1 MKKQKPKVS
10 VCIGLTV
17 LISSM
22 ILFAEPM
29 STAFTYQGRLLDG
42 NVATDGLYDL
52 QFKLFMDPN
61 TTGMYTMVTADDVQV
76 TDGYFVAELDF
87 GSDVF
92 SGDGRW
98 LKIAVRPGEST
109 EPNDFV
115 TLSPASEITPTP
127 YALYA
132 LRTRGISVD
141 DDLNVGIGA
150 EFPTTKLEA
159 AGTIYSNTGGFKF
172 PDGTTQTTASQGDGH
187 SLDAAD
193 GDPVDAVYV
202 DNDGDVGIGTQTPS
216 SRLDIGSTSDVG
228 NSIRIAS
235 NNSGSIVFYDAGS
248 TACGGLTYAHTNN
261 SLTFTTENPGGGN
274 SIKMA
279 IDSDGNVGIGD
290 QYPLAKLEVAGT
302 IFSNTGGFKFPDGTT
317 QTTASSGDGHSLDA
331 ADGNPTDAV
340 YVDNDGMVG
349 IGNQDPYYRLDV
361 GVPADSVN
369 YLRIGSQNW
378 GGVLFYDGGDL
389 GSGGIKYSHSADT
402 LQFETRDP
410 GGSSS
415 TKVVVKSGGN
425 VGIGTVNPT
434 NLLEVA
440 GTIEAENIGI
450 GTPSPE
456 AMLHVKNKSTTDH
469 FQLKIAN
476 PYAAGANAG
485 HAGILFHVEDDQVN
499 RGKGGILYENVGYYN
514 QGNMHFLQNNA
525 ADISQASLSDS
536 VMVIKNNGNVGI
548 GTTGPTH
555 LLHVNGVARSTQST
569 WATSS
574 DRRVKE
580 NINELTNGLETITK
594 LRPVSFEYTEEYRM
608 SNNAPADEQF
618 GFVAQEVKE
627 VVPEMVTCTSENVGD
642 TTIEDFHL
650 LNSGELIPILVQ
662 AVKEQ
667 QKQIETLQAEI
678 SRLNETLENR

>member
-1 MKKQKPKVS
+1 MKTQKARLS
-10 VCIGLTV
+10 VCFGMAV
-17 LISSM
+17 LISNV

-29 STAFTYQGRLLDG
+29 STAFTYQGRLLDD
-42 NVATDGLYDL
+42 NIAADGVYDFEFTL
-52 QFKLFMDPN
+52 HYNDPN
-61 TTGMYTMVTADDVQV
+61 GGIPGIEVLTTFDDIQV
-76 TDGYFVAELDF
+76 VDGYFTVELDYSSNNF
-87 GSDVF
+87 N
-92 SGDGRW
+92 GDARW
-98 LKIAVRPGEST
+98 LEIAVRPGEST

-115 TLSPASEITPTP
+115 TLSPPSEITSTP

-302 IFSNTGGFKFPDGTT
+302 IYSNTGGFKFPDNTT

-331 ADGNPTDAV
+331 ADGDPVDAV

-349 IGNQDPYYRLDV
+349 IGNQDPYYRLDL
-361 GVPADSVN
+361 GVPEDSVN

-378 GGVLFYDGGDL
+378 GGVLFYDGEDL

-402 LQFETRDP
+402 LQFDTRDP

-415 TKVVVKSGGN
+415 TKVIVKSGGN

-525 ADISQASLSDS
+525 ADTSQASLSDS

-548 GTTGPTH
+548 GTASPGSYK
-555 LLHVNGVARSTQST
+555 LYVNGTAYSTGG
-569 WATSS
+569 WNTSDS
-574 DRRVKE
+574 RYKQNV
-580 NINELTNGLETITK
+580 ETITAPLEK
-594 LRPVSFEYTEEYRM
+594 VMSIDGVSFEWKTSDFQDKGFPEGRH
-608 SNNAPADEQF
+608 F
-618 GFVAQEVKE
+618 GVIAQDIERTLPE
-627 VVPEMVTCTSENVGD
+627 VVKAGPQGD
-642 TTIEDFHL
+642 KAVSYIE
-650 LNSGELIPILVQ
+650 IVPILVE

-667 QKQIETLQAEI
+667 QKQIETLQTEL
-678 SRLNETLENR
+678 SRLNKKLENR